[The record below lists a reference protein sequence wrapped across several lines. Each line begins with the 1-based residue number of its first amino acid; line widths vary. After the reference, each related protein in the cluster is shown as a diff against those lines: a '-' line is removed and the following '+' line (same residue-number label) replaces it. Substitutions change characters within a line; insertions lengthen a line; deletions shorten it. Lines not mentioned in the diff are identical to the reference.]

1 MTTDLNRE
9 QIMMIVERA
18 RNQRSI
24 ATGDLYAAITHQS
37 LGWLARGID
46 KFLHLLLMSPMA
58 HR

>member
-9 QIMMIVERA
+9 QIMMIVEHA
-18 RNQRSI
+18 RKQRSI
-24 ATGDLYAAITHQS
+24 ATGDLYAAMIHKS

-58 HR
+58 RH